1 MKKPVITD
9 LTLAEL
15 NQKLEDETALYS
27 KLKMTHAVS
36 PIENP
41 LKVRSARKNV
51 ARIQT
56 ELRKR
61 QLAEQAKK

>member
-1 MKKPVITD
+1 MKKSVITD
-9 LTLAEL
+9 LTSAEL
-15 NQKLEDETALYS
+15 NQKLEEEKAMYS